1 MYVVRQKIILI
12 KLKTFIS
19 IKKLMDQEVT
29 FVAKDHID
37 TNKEK
42 SSFIPLGQSQ
52 DWVFLLLR

>member
-1 MYVVRQKIILI
+1 
-12 KLKTFIS
+12 
-19 IKKLMDQEVT
+19 MDQEVT

-52 DWVFLLLR
+52 D